1 MIPVRFP
8 LIKAW
13 GMKHFTPQGAAMIR
27 NPPATAFRPPTETD
41 VPAFAHT
48 QGQIVEGEF
57 APGEHGELHYNT
69 AMGSYQ
75 HGIDAAA
82 TRLGW
87 FLEKHGIKANPV
99 DLINQSIQLFNQ
111 NHTMHK
117 KDNDKNNGMHALPP
131 FDNMA
136 WRKIRAGM
144 LPPGDSAKGHSER
157 PTKTKNG
164 SLITTY
170 TNKNFTPGDKN
181 YTPMGR
187 FIESYSIPFNHE
199 LGQILER
206 KHGIPFEVSSD
217 LTFVK
222 RPYIYARETAPKGRV
237 DASYQEHPNQ
247 INTEHMSRA
256 PDDYFSEQTAAH
268 TESTTHHLPDIFFYP
283 NTKASGQKA
292 GKKGSWEHKNGL
304 YQMAERAITNA
315 LGNIDAIPDV
325 PATINVGTLASP
337 EMIQRPL
344 RVILQ
349 DSELRRSLIQDMAN
363 VPAMMYL
370 FGRPGQGD
378 FNKHFNSLMGI
389 YGEGEEGLSYDE
401 QSRHFKPGRGGSK
414 GKDTTAARLM
424 ALAHRSGLSDDDPE
438 RSNLSNHSIDSE
450 QLQAF
455 GVRYNEGL
463 MGQVER
469 FRGIIEALADHQ
481 AESQGLPVK
490 MPIGDIKTEPAKGM
504 QFADY
509 PEEGFDA
516 TLDPHMDA
524 YLHSMEDYGE
534 STAMPIRPS
543 GDSLVAP
550 DSPASA
556 LSQAP
561 VSSPPPSGAAP
572 LPPVAVRPQGPPA
585 TPLDPRFQQVRPQI
599 ANQTPQQFREMMVAG
614 GAGRA
619 SPAPDE
625 FLTPIE
631 RRAQQSLSDPRQQLL
646 DQYLRSEDAHLP
658 VMDRVMKALERIQQ
672 EEAGFEGIKLNSNL
686 NNPHALAKHVGLTAS
701 EVVTINQTMGDWHN
715 IAKSYNVDAK
725 IIKVIKTNMG

>member
-1 MIPVRFP
+1 
-8 LIKAW
+8 
-13 GMKHFTPQGAAMIR
+13 
-27 NPPATAFRPPTETD
+27 
-41 VPAFAHT
+41 
-48 QGQIVEGEF
+48 
-57 APGEHGELHYNT
+57 
-69 AMGSYQ
+69 
-75 HGIDAAA
+75 
-82 TRLGW
+82 
-87 FLEKHGIKANPV
+87 
-99 DLINQSIQLFNQ
+99 
-111 NHTMHK
+111 
-117 KDNDKNNGMHALPP
+117 
-131 FDNMA
+131 
-136 WRKIRAGM
+136 
-144 LPPGDSAKGHSER
+144 
-157 PTKTKNG
+157 
-164 SLITTY
+164 
-170 TNKNFTPGDKN
+170 
-181 YTPMGR
+181 
-187 FIESYSIPFNHE
+187 
-199 LGQILER
+199 
-206 KHGIPFEVSSD
+206 
-217 LTFVK
+217 
-222 RPYIYARETAPKGRV
+222 
-237 DASYQEHPNQ
+237 
-247 INTEHMSRA
+247 MSRA

-424 ALAHRSGLSDDDPE
+424 ALAHRSGLSEDDSE
-438 RSNLSNHSIDSE
+438 RSNLSNHTIDSE
-450 QLQAF
+450 QLNAF
-455 GVRYNEGL
+455 GVRYDERL

-504 QFADY
+504 QFLDY
-509 PEEGFDA
+509 PEEGVDA

-524 YLHSMEDYGE
+524 YLHPMEDFAE

-543 GDSLVAP
+543 GDTVAP
-550 DSPASA
+550 EPPASA
-556 LSQAP
+556 LSQVP
-561 VSSPPPSGAAP
+561 VSSPPPSGATP
-572 LPPVAVRPQGPPA
+572 LPPVAVRLQGPPA
-585 TPLDPRFQQVRPQI
+585 TPLDPRFQRFRPSI

-614 GAGRA
+614 GGGRA

-672 EEAGFEGIKLNSNL
+672 EEAGFEGIKINSNL